1 MFSDFNEAGA
11 DLLGA
16 DGKLRASFRLRGV
29 NVTVANTIRRSILT
43 MTPAVGFRTEP
54 FEKSEIEVKI
64 NTTPLPNDMIVHRI
78 GMLPI
83 CADPLTFNASLHE
96 FVLDKENT
104 TKELM
109 DVYAHDFRVF
119 LRSAENPLEAPIEIP
134 SAQFFP
140 PDPITGTTCLITRL
154 RAQWNPTAPNERIFL
169 KAKASVSTGAENI
182 RYSPVTQCSY
192 EYTRNPDPDHIRG
205 IFNAWL
211 LSNKKI
217 TDPSTLSEQ
226 RRGELEREFNTMEIQ
241 RSYFTNERGEPD
253 DFTFYVESLGVQRI
267 QDIVKAGIAAC
278 EALVDKYKDLDGEVP
293 VNVRVQQGDSRFPT
307 IDVIFQNEGHTL
319 GNLLETYLVENH
331 IDGEEV
337 PKISYAGYKVP
348 HPLRAEMF
356 VRIGTSEET
365 GANAEQQKQSVRLV
379 VAMGCRKMK
388 EQFRAIQTQW
398 AALFAPPAQTGIAA
412 PV

>member
-1 MFSDFNEAGA
+1 MFSDYSESGPA
-11 DLLGA
+11 LLGNN
-16 DGKLRASFRLRGV
+16 GKLRASFRLRGID
-29 NVTVANTIRRSILT
+29 VTVANTIRRAILT
-43 MTPAVGFRTEP
+43 LTPAVGFRTEP
-54 FEKSEIEVKI
+54 FDKSDIDVKI

-83 CADPLTFNASLHE
+83 SADPLTFNPALYE
-96 FVLDKENT
+96 FILDKENT

-109 DVYAHDFRVF
+109 DVHASDFKVF
-119 LRSAENPLEAPIEIP
+119 LRSAENPLEAPVEIP
-134 SAQFFP
+134 AAQFFP

-154 RAQWNPTAPNERIFL
+154 RQWNPTAPNERIYL

-192 EYTRNPDPDHIRG
+192 EYTHNPDPDHIRG

-217 TDPSTLSEQ
+217 ADPSTLSEA

-241 RSYFTNERGEPD
+241 RSYIQNEKGEPN

-267 QDIVKAGIAAC
+267 RDIVKAGIAGC
-278 EALVDKYKDLDGEVP
+278 EALVDRYKDLDAEIP
-293 VNVRVQQGDSRFPT
+293 PNVRIQQGDSRFPT
-307 IDVIFQNEGHTL
+307 MDVIFQNEGHTL

-331 IDGEEV
+331 IDGEEL

-348 HPLRAEMF
+348 HPLRPEMF
-356 VRIGTSEET
+356 VRIGIHDDT
-365 GANAEQQKQSVRLV
+365 GANVEQQKQSVRLV
-379 VAMGCRKMK
+379 VAMGCRKLK

-398 AALFAPPAQTGIAA
+398 ATLVAPPAL
-412 PV
+412 PVEA